1 MSPWH
6 VLNTNKLFVFYLKYE
21 FNSVPVSY
29 LVTLIHLF
37 RVSALCLSL
46 NDDPE
51 I

>member
-21 FNSVPVSY
+21 FNLVPVSY

-37 RVSALCLSL
+37 KVSPVCQSL
-46 NDDPE
+46 NDGPE